1 MAPAELSAREAQ
13 VASLAAD
20 DLTNE
25 EIAARLGLSR
35 RTVEAHLRMVFR
47 KTGVSRRSQLGGG
60 ARSVDA
66 PVSSS
71 GGAPSAIRVLER
83 RLARRERQLDTYEK
97 AMTRIVDRQ
106 FPLYDENVEMTIKI
120 GSNALEDV
128 VIERHWTDPNPY
140 LVYRVVRPITP
151 VGRPEDEDIVGALA
165 ITCEVDGA
173 DVGVA
178 VEAVE
183 DRGGSPLAVIL
194 FQPGLARP
202 AEWVLRYR
210 TPGLW
215 EPLRHEGVDHLKW
228 AAGTLDRRYA
238 DGIGKLRM
246 HFDFPSTALEVDVS
260 EARGAGRVDRP
271 STTDIV
277 YVDESRTGGLYDW
290 TLRMKL
296 SAENEVGG
304 P

>member
-13 VASLAAD
+13 VARLAAE

-47 KTGVSRRSQLGGG
+47 KTGVSRRSQLAAGS
-60 ARSVDA
+60 RPVEA
-66 PVSSS
+66 PAPSS
-71 GGAPSAIRVLER
+71 GGVRSALRELER
-83 RLARRERQLDTYEK
+83 RLALRERQLDTYEK
-97 AMTRIVDRQ
+97 AMKRIVDRQ
-106 FPLYDENVEMTIKI
+106 FPLYDENVEMTIKV

-128 VIERHWTDPNPY
+128 VTERHWTDPNPY
-140 LVYRVVRPITP
+140 LVYRVVRPITA
-151 VGRPEDEDIVGALA
+151 VGRSEDEDVVGSLA
-165 ITCEVDGA
+165 ITCEVEGA

-183 DRGGSPLAVIL
+183 DRRNSPLAVIL

-215 EPLRHEGVDHLKW
+215 DPLRREGVDHLKW

-238 DGIGKLRM
+238 DGIGKLRI
-246 HFDFPSTALEVDVS
+246 HFDFPSTAEEVDVS
-260 EARGAGRVDRP
+260 EGRGAGHIDRP
-271 STTDIV
+271 TGTDVV

-296 SAENEVGG
+296 KGG
-304 P
+304 K